1 MSRQA
6 LRQWRQHTSSVDL
19 TALATHVWGPDA
31 RGMAEGFDPTD
42 SILMKYQHTILD
54 FERVIRNRRVMDVG
68 CNHGLWSYLCH
79 RHGARHVLGME
90 PRGMFVDG
98 LNAFAEEKGIDMEF
112 VRGYDTDVA
121 ALAQKHNIDTVLMMG
136 VDDLVQWEKLMY
148 DLRGTRVEWV
158 VMQNDSIPD
167 TWVEFDEPIR
177 RLAESGLG
185 MPIGFTLHYKTHN
198 TNMRVG
204 MNPLNRDQADPETG
218 YQHVGRDGEVDL
230 RAAETVTN
238 KRSRYYTRN
247 FLEHAGYEIVE
258 SNIQKEDVNQTAS
271 VSAPNKLYHWLLLRN
286 PI

>member
-1 MSRQA
+1 
-6 LRQWRQHTSSVDL
+6 
-19 TALATHVWGPDA
+19 
-31 RGMAEGFDPTD
+31 MAEGFDPTD